1 MKTSTLRAR
10 SVLVAV
16 FAASVC
22 GQAFG
27 AFEVFTTRMD
37 GAQESPPVIS
47 NGIGWGTFVYDDV
60 ANTLRM
66 QVDFSGLTGVTT
78 VAHIHGATTLTPFV
92 GNAGVIVQPP
102 TLLNFPVG
110 VSGGSYDQ
118 TFDLG
123 ATGTYAAGW
132 ITSNGGTTN
141 GARDGLLNLM
151 RTGRAYFNI
160 HSSFA
165 SGGEIRGY
173 IPAPSAAAAL
183 AMGGLLIARRR
194 R

>member
-110 VSGGSYDQ
+110 VSGGSY
-118 TFDLG
+118 
-123 ATGTYAAGW
+123 
-132 ITSNGGTTN
+132 
-141 GARDGLLNLM
+141 
-151 RTGRAYFNI
+151 
-160 HSSFA
+160 
-165 SGGEIRGY
+165 
-173 IPAPSAAAAL
+173 
-183 AMGGLLIARRR
+183 
-194 R
+194 